1 MESPVLKGN
10 FEVGRGAPG
19 GPRRAG
25 GTGRRPACGPFSAV
39 ALARTVAKYY
49 NT

>member
-25 GTGRRPACGPFSAV
+25 WNRPPTRLRTLQRSRSGPHGRQV
-39 ALARTVAKYY
+39 L
-49 NT
+49 